1 MSNCTIC
8 PRKCNLGRT
17 ELPGACGAT
26 DKMVVAKTML
36 HTWEEPIISGEKG
49 QGSGAIFFSNCSLRC
64 LYCQNFEISQTCKG
78 QEVTPLTL
86 AKRMEELEKRGAV
99 NINLVTPTHYTYQIL
114 DALDIYR
121 PNIPIVWNSSGY
133 ESVETIELLKN
144 YVDVY
149 MPDFKYFSKVLSSEY
164 SAAPDY
170 QEVAAKAILAM
181 RKNQPKDVIENGI
194 MKKGLL
200 IRHLVLP
207 RTYQDSILILNWIK
221 EHLGTNTYISLMN
234 QYTPTPAVSEHPVLQ
249 NKVKPIEYKVVVEH
263 ALNLG
268 FENGFLQ
275 DTSSQTLDFTPDFG

>member
-1 MSNCTIC
+1 MNNCTIC
-8 PRKCNLGRT
+8 PRKCNLDRT

-26 DKMVVAKTML
+26 NQVVVAKTML
-36 HTWEEPIISGEKG
+36 HTWEEPIISGESG

-64 LYCQNFEISQTCKG
+64 LYCQNYEISQTSKG
-78 QEVTPLTL
+78 QALTADML
-86 AKRMEELEKRGAV
+86 ARRMEELEKRGAV
-99 NINLVTPTHYTYQIL
+99 NINLVTPTHYTMQIL
-114 DALDIYR
+114 DALDLYK
-121 PNIPIVWNSSGY
+121 PSIPVVWNSSGY
-133 ESVETIELLKN
+133 ESVETVELLKN

-164 SAAPDY
+164 SAAADY
-170 QEVAAKAILAM
+170 AEVAGKAILQM
-181 RKNQPKDVIENGI
+181 RKNQPKDVIENGL

-207 RTYQDSILILNWIK
+207 KSYQDSILVLNWIK
-221 EHLGTNTYISLMN
+221 EHLGTDTYISLMN
-234 QYTPTPAVSEHPVLQ
+234 QYTPTPAVADHPVLS

-275 DTSSQTLDFTPDFG
+275 DGSSQTLAFTPDFD

>member
-1 MSNCTIC
+1 MSCTIC
-8 PRKCNLGRT
+8 PRKCNLVRT

-26 DKMVVAKTML
+26 DTMIVAKTML

-49 QGSGAIFFSNCSLRC
+49 QGSGAIFFSNCALRC
-64 LYCQNFEISQTCKG
+64 LYCQNYEISQISKG

-99 NINLVTPTHYTYQIL
+99 NINLVTPTHYTLQIL

-133 ESVETIELLKN
+133 ENPETIELLRG

-170 QEVAAKAILAM
+170 QEVAAKAILQM
-181 RKNQPKDVIENGI
+181 RKNQPKDIIENGL

-207 RTYQDSILILNWIK
+207 RSYQDSILVLNWIK
-221 EHLGTNTYISLMN
+221 ENLGKDTYISIMN
-234 QYTPTPAVSEHPVLQ
+234 QYTPTPNVADHPVLQ
-249 NKVKPIEYKVVVEH
+249 NKVKPLEYKVVVEH
-263 ALNLG
+263 ARHLG

-275 DTSSQTLDFTPDFG
+275 DGSSQTLAFTPDFN